1 MQELQLSDWP
11 AILLTLKGGDCHQ
24 SDVILRVESSEYW
37 QINAPAEGQ
46 AMFLLA
52 SQLAGWAS
60 QSILGL
66 PVMNNKYCIFD
77 RSADNGLGVI
87 KVAQA
92 R

>member
-1 MQELQLSDWP
+1 M
-11 AILLTLKGGDCHQ
+11 
-24 SDVILRVESSEYW
+24 VLRVESSAYW

-46 AMFLLA
+46 AMFLIA

-60 QSILGL
+60 QGILGL

-77 RSADNGLGVI
+77 RSADNAMGLI
-87 KVAQA
+87 KVADA